1 MRYATRAKVDAKT
14 RLGGF
19 LKAGPKN
26 NGAATGGKKNGPRGS
41 HVEPRDET
49 PTLADADAAV
59 GKKESV
65 EAQALAKLKARLRR
79 RELELDIPGACR
91 RAAEGGRR

>member
-1 MRYATRAKVDAKT
+1 VRYATRAKVDAKT

-41 HVEPRDET
+41 SAEPRDET
-49 PTLADADAAV
+49 PTLADADI
-59 GKKESV
+59 GKKESA
-65 EAQALAKLKARLRR
+65 EARALAKLKARLRR